1 MPVPDFEGRGG
12 STPGEWKAL
21 LAPMLSVAGSAEEV
35 RAYIVIAVSA
45 DDQVELRTNLPDG
58 VLRPLL
64 QMVMPEDARA

>member
-1 MPVPDFEGRGG
+1 MPVPDYELP
-12 STPGEWKAL
+12 SAATPGEWKAL